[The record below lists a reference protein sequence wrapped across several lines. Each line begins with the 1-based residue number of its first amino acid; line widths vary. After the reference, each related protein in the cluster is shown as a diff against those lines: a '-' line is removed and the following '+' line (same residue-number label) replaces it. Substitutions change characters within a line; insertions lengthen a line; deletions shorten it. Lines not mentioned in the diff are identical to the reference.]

1 LPPAHLLGKVDGRST
16 YHPESGVSYPVQ
28 AEEELRRDVEYDAQ
42 NLDELERMFLEET
55 IQLTKDQNTEEDKEN
70 IRHREVCSSPDWVD
84 DTFTEVVEDYNQ
96 SCLDFSTRVF

>member
-1 LPPAHLLGKVDGRST
+1 M
-16 YHPESGVSYPVQ
+16 SYPVQ

-70 IRHREVCSSPDWVD
+70 IRHREVCSFPDWVD
-84 DTFTEVVEDYNQ
+84 DTFTEVVED
-96 SCLDFSTRVF
+96 